1 LIFTQPTTISETHHY
16 CQFLIGVK
24 AKFIK
29 HNRIISGTKT
39 GLNKIKNNRETSLQ
53 INSNL
58 LIFLS
63 ELRKSIRLL
72 GFSVII
78 GTAALY
84 VLSPTVLTGL
94 QNHLE
99 QQLSFFTVAG
109 PFLAHVKLSFF
120 VTLFVLMPGILYCF
134 WMALGKP
141 FKLKESTLA
150 WFVLFT
156 TMLFYLGA
164 GFCYFITL
172 PYGVKFLLGFQSD
185 QLKPVIA
192 IRKFVNFV
200 TIFILAFGVIFELP
214 IFMVF
219 AAKVGICS
227 RQTFEKHRR
236 YAVLII
242 SIMAALLTPTPD
254 IVNMLLMGGPLYL
267 LYEVGILVLKMMKI

>member
-1 LIFTQPTTISETHHY
+1 ME
-16 CQFLIGVK
+16 
-24 AKFIK
+24 
-29 HNRIISGTKT
+29 
-39 GLNKIKNNRETSLQ
+39 

-63 ELRKSIRLL
+63 ELRKSVRLL
-72 GFSVII
+72 GAAVII
-78 GTAALY
+78 GTGLLY
-84 VLSPTVLTGL
+84 VLSSTVLTGL
-94 QNHLE
+94 QNHLN
-99 QQLSFFTVAG
+99 QQLAFFTVAE
-109 PFLAHVKLSFF
+109 PFLAHLKLSLF
-120 VTLFVLMPGILYCF
+120 VTLFVLMPGVLYCL

-141 FKLKESTLA
+141 FKLEESTLA
-150 WFVLFT
+150 WFVFFT
-156 TMLFYLGA
+156 TVLFYLGA

-172 PYGVKFLLGFQSD
+172 PYGVKFLLGFQSA
-185 QLKPVIA
+185 QLKPVIS
-192 IRKFVNFV
+192 ISRFVNFV

-219 AAKVGICS
+219 AAKVGICT

-267 LYEVGILVLKMMKI
+267 LYEVGILVLRMMRI

>member
-1 LIFTQPTTISETHHY
+1 M
-16 CQFLIGVK
+16 K
-24 AKFIK
+24 
-29 HNRIISGTKT
+29 
-39 GLNKIKNNRETSLQ
+39 

-58 LIFLS
+58 LIFLT

-84 VLSPTVLTGL
+84 ILSPTVLTGL
-94 QNHLE
+94 QNHLQ
-99 QQLSFFTVAG
+99 QQLAFFTVAE
-109 PFLAHVKLSFF
+109 PFLAHVRLSFF
-120 VTLFVLMPGILYCF
+120 VTIFVLMPGILYCL

-141 FKLKESTLA
+141 FKLEESTLA
-150 WFVLFT
+150 WFVFFT
-156 TMLFYLGA
+156 TILFYLGA

-172 PYGVKFLLGFQSD
+172 PYGVKFLLGFESS
-185 QLKPVIA
+185 QLKPVIS
-192 IRKFVNFV
+192 IGKFVNFV

-219 AAKVGICS
+219 AAKVGICT

-254 IVNMLLMGGPLYL
+254 IVNMLLMGGPLYF
-267 LYEVGILVLKMMKI
+267 LYEVGILVLKMMKV

>member
-1 LIFTQPTTISETHHY
+1 ME
-16 CQFLIGVK
+16 
-24 AKFIK
+24 
-29 HNRIISGTKT
+29 
-39 GLNKIKNNRETSLQ
+39 

-58 LIFLS
+58 IIFLS

-72 GFSVII
+72 GAAIII
-78 GTAALY
+78 GTALLY
-84 VLSPTVLTGL
+84 VLSSTVLNGL
-94 QNHLE
+94 QNHLD
-99 QQLSFFTVAG
+99 QQLAFFTVAE

-120 VTLFVLMPGILYCF
+120 VTLFVLMPGILYCL

-141 FKLKESTLA
+141 FQLEESTLA
-150 WFVLFT
+150 WFVFFT
-156 TMLFYLGA
+156 TVLFYLGA

-172 PYGVKFLLGFQSD
+172 PYGVKFLLGFQST
-185 QLKPVIA
+185 QLKPVIS
-192 IRKFVNFV
+192 ISRFVNFV

-214 IFMVF
+214 VFMVF
-219 AAKVGICS
+219 TAKVGICP
-227 RQTFEKHRR
+227 RQVFEKHRR

>member
-1 LIFTQPTTISETHHY
+1 ME
-16 CQFLIGVK
+16 
-24 AKFIK
+24 
-29 HNRIISGTKT
+29 
-39 GLNKIKNNRETSLQ
+39 

-58 LIFLS
+58 IIFLS

-72 GFSVII
+72 GISVII
-78 GTAALY
+78 GTGALY
-84 VLSPTVLTGL
+84 ILSPTVLTGL
-94 QNHLE
+94 QNHLN
-99 QQLSFFTVAG
+99 QQLSFFTVAE

-120 VTLFVLMPGILYCF
+120 LTLFVLMPGILYCL

-141 FKLKESTLA
+141 FKLDETTIA
-150 WFVLFT
+150 WFVFFT
-156 TMLFYLGA
+156 TVLFYLGA

-185 QLKPVIA
+185 QLKAVIA
-192 IRKFVNFV
+192 ISRFVNFV
-200 TIFILAFGVIFELP
+200 TIFILAFGAIFELP

-219 AAKVGICS
+219 AAKVGICP

-267 LYEVGILVLKMMKI
+267 LYEVGILVLKMMKV

>member
-1 LIFTQPTTISETHHY
+1 ME
-16 CQFLIGVK
+16 
-24 AKFIK
+24 
-29 HNRIISGTKT
+29 
-39 GLNKIKNNRETSLQ
+39 

-72 GFSVII
+72 GAAVII
-78 GTAALY
+78 GTIALY
-84 VLSPTVLTGL
+84 VLSSTVLTGL
-94 QNHLE
+94 QDHLG
-99 QQLSFFTVAG
+99 QKLAFFTVAE

-120 VTLFVLMPGILYCF
+120 VTLFILMPGILYCL

-141 FKLKESTLA
+141 FKLKESTIA
-150 WFVLFT
+150 WFVFFT
-156 TMLFYLGA
+156 TVLFYIGA

-172 PYGVKFLLGFQSD
+172 PYGVKFLLGFQSA
-185 QLKPVIA
+185 QLKPVIS
-192 IRKFVNFV
+192 ISRFVNFV
-200 TIFILAFGVIFELP
+200 TMFVLAFGIIFELP

-227 RQTFEKHRR
+227 RRTFERHRR

-267 LYEVGILVLKMMKI
+267 LYEAGILVLKMMRL

>member
-1 LIFTQPTTISETHHY
+1 ME
-16 CQFLIGVK
+16 
-24 AKFIK
+24 
-29 HNRIISGTKT
+29 
-39 GLNKIKNNRETSLQ
+39 

-72 GFSVII
+72 GAAVII
-78 GTAALY
+78 GTALLY
-84 VLSPTVLTGL
+84 VLSSTVLNGL
-94 QNHLE
+94 QQHLN
-99 QQLSFFTVAG
+99 QQLAFFTVAE

-120 VTLFVLMPGILYCF
+120 VALFVLMPGILYCL

-141 FKLKESTLA
+141 FKLEESTLA
-150 WFVLFT
+150 GFVFFT
-156 TMLFYLGA
+156 TVLFYLGA

-172 PYGVKFLLGFQSD
+172 PYGVKFLLGFQSTL
-185 QLKPVIA
+185 LKPVIS
-192 IRKFVNFV
+192 ISRFVNFV

-219 AAKVGICS
+219 AARVGICK

-267 LYEVGILVLKMMKI
+267 LYEVGIVVLKMMKL

>member
-1 LIFTQPTTISETHHY
+1 M
-16 CQFLIGVK
+16 K
-24 AKFIK
+24 
-29 HNRIISGTKT
+29 
-39 GLNKIKNNRETSLQ
+39 

-58 LIFLS
+58 LIFLT

-84 VLSPTVLTGL
+84 ILSPTVLTGL
-94 QNHLE
+94 QNHLQ
-99 QQLSFFTVAG
+99 QQLAFFTVAE
-109 PFLAHVKLSFF
+109 PFLAHVRLSFF
-120 VTLFVLMPGILYCF
+120 VTIFVLMPGILYCL

-141 FKLKESTLA
+141 FKLEESTLA
-150 WFVLFT
+150 WFVFFT
-156 TMLFYLGA
+156 TILFYLGA

-172 PYGVKFLLGFQSD
+172 PYGVKFLLGFESS
-185 QLKPVIA
+185 QLKPVIS
-192 IRKFVNFV
+192 ISKFVSFV

-219 AAKVGICS
+219 AAKVGICT

-254 IVNMLLMGGPLYL
+254 IVNMLLMGGPLYF
-267 LYEVGILVLKMMKI
+267 LYEVGILVLKMMKV